1 MSHNYSL
8 CCVLFPQDG
17 VDGDSIFDSTDLDG
31 RQSRAESL
39 ERAWDR
45 ICTNYQHQ
53 LDMEGLNDVVPQ
65 VD

>member
-1 MSHNYSL
+1 M
-8 CCVLFPQDG
+8 
-17 VDGDSIFDSTDLDG
+17 DGDNIFDSTDLDG

-39 ERAWDR
+39 ERAWDC
-45 ICTNYQHQ
+45 ICTNYQNQ

>member
-1 MSHNYSL
+1 M

-31 RQSRAESL
+31 RQSRAETESLESL

-45 ICTNYQHQ
+45 ICTNYQNQ

>member
-1 MSHNYSL
+1 M
-8 CCVLFPQDG
+8 
-17 VDGDSIFDSTDLDG
+17 DGDNIFDSTDLDG

-45 ICTNYQHQ
+45 ICTNYQNQ

>member
-1 MSHNYSL
+1 M
-8 CCVLFPQDG
+8 
-17 VDGDSIFDSTDLDG
+17 DGDNIFDSTDLDG

-39 ERAWDR
+39 ESLERAWDR
-45 ICTNYQHQ
+45 ICTNYQNQ